1 MEMESTSGVTGVLD
15 GKLFVE
21 ERKLARVQQ
30 EKGKEAW
37 R

>member
-1 MEMESTSGVTGVLD
+1 MEMESRTGVTTVLD

-21 ERKLARVQQ
+21 GRKLARVQQ